1 NVAATK
7 IYQNTEQILD
17 TVKREKR
24 SKIIQSSFEKNGSH
38 KIWINST
45 VTPIYDEKDELR
57 KFLFIDADIT
67 ESKKMEDQIIASL
80 KEKEVLLK
88 EIHHRV
94 KNNLQIIIS
103 LLNLQSGYV
112 KDENTLKTVRE
123 GQNRVRSMALVHE
136 KFYQADQLAEI
147 DFGDYTEKL
156 CHFLRQSYGDEE
168 K

>member
-1 NVAATK
+1 ITTTRQGPLW
-7 IYQNTEQILD
+7 I
-17 TVKREKR
+17 
-24 SKIIQSSFEKNGSH
+24 SS
-38 KIWINST
+38 T
-45 VTPIYDEKDELR
+45 LTPIYDEDGLLKKLVVVDT
-57 KFLFIDADIT
+57 DIT
-67 ESKKMEDQIIASL
+67 AGKNMQGQIEHSL
-80 KEKEVLLK
+80 KEKDVLLK

-103 LLNLQSGYV
+103 LLNLQTGYV
-112 KDENTLKTVRE
+112 KDEETLKAVRE